1 MDIEL
6 RGICKRFGPVQANQD
21 IDLDIRAGEVLGLL
35 GLGEELVHV
44 VRHVCASHLL
54 QQLL

>member
-21 IDLDIRAGEVLGLL
+21 INLDIRAGIIAGSIKVG
-35 GLGEELVHV
+35 G
-44 VRHVCASHLL
+44 
-54 QQLL
+54 